1 MPSSSRL
8 AWFRRIPGHT
18 NRRMMLDAVLAFGL
32 MLAAMPVGASRA
44 ADPVGAFTP
53 EQRAGIVAIVRQ
65 ALKTDPSILED
76 AIVALRANAQQR
88 ADADTEAAVQANR
101 GALAGQPGDAIVGNP
116 AGGFSLVEFYD
127 PRCPYCRKVLPDLDA
142 LVAGDHGLRL
152 VEKLIPILGP
162 NSVVD
167 AQAIQAAGLQGRYA
181 AMQHALM
188 MDSGAPGLER
198 VRVLAAGAGLDVPRL
213 LRDMRSPQVND
224 VLDRNVALAKSLN
237 LTGTPTFIIGR
248 QVIPGAI
255 DLAELRQ
262 AVGTAQ
268 AQRAE

>member
-1 MPSSSRL
+1 MPSSSHL
-8 AWFRRIPGHT
+8 AWFRRTAGCMALGLVLWSGPG
-18 NRRMMLDAVLAFGL
+18 LANPAG
-32 MLAAMPVGASRA
+32 G
-44 ADPVGAFTP
+44 FTP
-53 EQRAGIVAIVRQ
+53 EQRAAIVSIVRE

-76 AIVALRANAQQR
+76 AIVTLRATAQQR
-88 ADADTEAAVQANR
+88 ADADTKAAVEANR
-101 GALAGQPGDAIVGNP
+101 VALAGQPGDAIVGNP
-116 AGGFSLVEFYD
+116 AGGFSMVEFYD

-162 NSVVD
+162 NSVLD

-188 MDSGAPGLER
+188 TDSGAPGLDR
-198 VRVLAAGAGLDVPRL
+198 VRKLAAGAGLDVARL
-213 LRDMRSPQVND
+213 LRDMKSPQVND
-224 VLDRNVALAKSLN
+224 TLDRNVALAKSLG

-248 QVIPGAI
+248 QVIPGAV

-262 AVGTAQ
+262 AVSTAQ